1 MLKVRPKKGVSR
13 RVRQLVRMVSEDIQR
28 SNGPAIM
35 QAAEDAY
42 LKSLVD
48 GTGYVSVSW
57 DGEKAVV
64 EAIEA

>member
-1 MLKVRPKKGVSR
+1 
-13 RVRQLVRMVSEDIQR
+13 
-28 SNGPAIM
+28 M